1 MPQETAEW
9 DGTDGMALLTGTAS
23 RSPRSF
29 GLFPIIA
36 GAGRVSCLTP
46 SAVPNPCNTTLHREV
61 HHVVQWQWVGVSLVN
76 KTLDKNRYRTMQCVL
91 PLHPLLAMCAL
102 DDGNMERYYSVNDG
116 REGHASADRRRNDLG
131 DCEWIHGLLL
141 RPQCS
146 GQSFFMRELLSPESE
161 QSQKPFS
168 CDLYRVSHQLADLD

>member
-1 MPQETAEW
+1 M
-9 DGTDGMALLTGTAS
+9 
-23 RSPRSF
+23 
-29 GLFPIIA
+29 
-36 GAGRVSCLTP
+36 
-46 SAVPNPCNTTLHREV
+46 
-61 HHVVQWQWVGVSLVN
+61 
-76 KTLDKNRYRTMQCVL
+76 DKNRYRTMQCVL